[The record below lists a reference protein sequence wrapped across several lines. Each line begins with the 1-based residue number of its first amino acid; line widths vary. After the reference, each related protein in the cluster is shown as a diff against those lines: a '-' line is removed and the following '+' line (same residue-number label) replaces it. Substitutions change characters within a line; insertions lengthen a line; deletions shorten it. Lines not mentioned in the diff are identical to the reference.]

1 MFMQQHVGDKQA
13 ADPMWSKFASLL
25 VSCLTSTEEKK
36 EV

>member
-13 ADPMWSKFASLL
+13 ADLVWSKFVSLL

-36 EV
+36 EI